1 MPVTDHSPA
10 RLRTATVP
18 RGRPDMPLQGV
29 TILAV
34 EDSRFASESLRLL
47 CLRCHARLRR
57 AETLEQAGRH
67 LSVYRPDVVIVD
79 LGLPDGDGADL
90 IRRLAQRRDPAMV
103 LLGTSGDPAGQAL
116 AMAAGAA
123 GFLPKPIESLLQFQ
137 AAILAPMSATVPQ
150 AEGLSGA
157 AFHPDRFA
165 LHDDLLRAADLL
177 QGAADPGNRR
187 YVTGFLGSLARS
199 AQDMDLAQAAGNAAD
214 TPLALP
220 HLAALVSARLA
231 AAAPAFAAAETAS
244 SPLRQA
250 AALQR
255 RV

>member
-47 CLRCHARLRR
+47 CLRCNARLRR

-90 IRRLAQRRDPAMV
+90 IRRLAQRCDPAMV
-103 LLGTSGDPAGQAL
+103 VLGTSGDPAGQAL
-116 AMAAGAA
+116 ALAAGAA
-123 GFLPKPIESLLQFQ
+123 GFLPKPVESPQQFQ
-137 AAILAPMSATVPQ
+137 AAILTPLSAGAPQ
-150 AEGLSGA
+150 AGDRPADPL
-157 AFHPDRFA
+157 HPDRIA

-177 QGAADPGNRR
+177 RGATDAGRRR

-199 AQDMDLAQAAGNAAD
+199 AQDADLARAAGDAAD

-231 AAAPAFAAAETAS
+231 EAPPAFCVPETA
-244 SPLRQA
+244 RHH
-250 AALQR
+250 QR
-255 RV
+255 